1 VIYYGQIEDAY
12 KTSEDRTFLSQQN
25 ERAVNRGERLINL
38 EIAGFRRN
46 LFKGRVIIMIFC
58 GRLWMKT

>member
-1 VIYYGQIEDAY
+1 MIYYGQIEDAY
-12 KTSEDRTFLSQQN
+12 KTLEDRTFLWQQD
-25 ERAVNRGERLINL
+25 ERAVNRGERPINL

-46 LFKGRVIIMIFC
+46 LFKGRVIVMIFR